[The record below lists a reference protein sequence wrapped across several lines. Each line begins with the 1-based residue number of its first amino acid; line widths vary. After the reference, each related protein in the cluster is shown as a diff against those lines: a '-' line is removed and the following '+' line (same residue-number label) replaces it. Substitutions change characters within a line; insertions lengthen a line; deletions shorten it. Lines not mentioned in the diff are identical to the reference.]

1 MSKNIVFLAI
11 IFYFLALLQMSFL
24 AHFKLFGINLN
35 FLLLGVVFLNLTERN
50 EGRLGIFAAL
60 MAGFLLDL
68 SVFGD
73 KAIFFGFYTLI
84 SLSLSLV
91 IKFVIRNYVKI
102 PNFAGIF

>member
-1 MSKNIVFLAI
+1 MFKNIVFLVI

-35 FLLLGVVFLNLTERN
+35 FLLLGVILLNLLEKS
-50 EGRLGIFAAL
+50 EGRLGILAAL
-60 MAGFLLDL
+60 TAGFFLDL
-68 SVFGD
+68 SSFGD

-84 SLSLSLV
+84 SLSLSLF